1 MIVLGA
7 DPGIANLGASVVEVT
22 GAAAPPLLS
31 YCKAF
36 HTDPNKTMQPARDL
50 ERRLGLVVAHVVG
63 LAAKYHVQ
71 IAGIEDQADVGW
83 AKDLEGKMDHN
94 SRRARDV
101 AFVLTGALL
110 AIGVEVYLIRPQS
123 ARVALLGKGAG
134 RASKEDIKLRVEH
147 MSRSIGADIRL
158 SEHACDSVAIG
169 AGAYRLHIEHRARPR
184 MLGGGA

>member
-1 MIVLGA
+1 VIVLGV
-7 DPGIANLGASVVEVT
+7 DPGIANLGASVVEAT

-36 HTDPNKTMQPARDL
+36 HTEPDKTIQAQRDL
-50 ERRLGLVVAHVVG
+50 ERRLGLVVTHIVG
-63 LAAKYHVQ
+63 IAAKYHVQ
-71 IAGIEDQADVGW
+71 IAGVEDQADVGW

-101 AFVLTGALL
+101 AFVIAGALL
-110 AIGVEVYLIRPQS
+110 AIGVVVYLVRPQS

-134 RASKEDIKLRVEH
+134 RASKDDIKLRVEH
-147 MSRSIGADIRL
+147 MSRSIGADIRF

-169 AGAYRLHIEHRARPR
+169 AGAYRADRELKARPR
-184 MLGGGA
+184 MLGGRA

>member
-1 MIVLGA
+1 VIVLGV
-7 DPGIANLGASVVEVT
+7 DPGIANLGASVVQAR
-22 GAAAPPLLS
+22 GAASPPLLS

-36 HTDPNKTMQPARDL
+36 HTEPDKTMPAQRDL
-50 ERRLGLVVAHVVG
+50 ERRLGLLCAHLVG

-101 AFVLTGALL
+101 AFVLFGALT
-110 AIGVEVYLIRPQS
+110 AIGVECFLIRPQT

-134 RASKEDIKLRVEH
+134 RAGKEDIKLRVEH
-147 MSRSIGADIRL
+147 MSREIGADIRF

-169 AGAYRLHIEHRARPR
+169 AGAHRAYQELRVRPR
-184 MLGGGA
+184 MLGGRA